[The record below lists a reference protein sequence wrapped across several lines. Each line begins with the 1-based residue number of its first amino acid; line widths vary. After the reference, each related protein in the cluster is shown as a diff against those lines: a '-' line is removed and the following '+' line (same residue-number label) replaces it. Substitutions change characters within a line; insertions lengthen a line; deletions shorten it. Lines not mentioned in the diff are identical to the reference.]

1 MAGRVEIALDKADER
16 VAKLRRYMLMICFF
30 FFQAEDGIRDVAVT
44 GVQTCAL
51 PISSKECRNPGLV
64 RDPGLSLH
72 SLRVLV
78 GSALVKN
85 QLCGVAMAIR
95 YERDLGI
102 DDLGDKNH
110 DRLRGIFRPIPAR
123 LPGS

>member
-1 MAGRVEIALDKADER
+1 MARPGR
-16 VAKLRRYMLMICFF
+16 
-30 FFQAEDGIRDVAVT
+30 
-44 GVQTCAL
+44 
-51 PISSKECRNPGLV
+51 SSKECRNPGLV

-102 DDLGDKNH
+102 DDLGDKIMIAFGEYF
-110 DRLRGIFRPIPAR
+110 DPS
-123 LPGS
+123 LPGCLGHEMIAIPRDL

>member
-1 MAGRVEIALDKADER
+1 MARPGH
-16 VAKLRRYMLMICFF
+16 
-30 FFQAEDGIRDVAVT
+30 
-44 GVQTCAL
+44 
-51 PISSKECRNPGLV
+51 SSKECRNPGLV

-72 SLRVLV
+72 SLGVLV

-102 DDLGDKNH
+102 DDLGDKIMIAF
-110 DRLRGIFRPIPAR
+110 GEYFAPS
-123 LPGS
+123 LPGCLGHEMIAIPRDL